1 MAKNGCSCCAGWRP
15 NRVSLVLDEQN
26 WATKLFTSHSSHA
39 RRARPDSVARKLAL
53 WLTPDWRIR
62 ANCRVVKASFLAETH
77 SSFLGFQPRLR
88 VASLNL
94 FLLLYAFLFYIEF
107 ISLSLQSAFYALV
120 IDSIFY
126 LILNIFTIFDFIKLF
141 RLFWKNGTNQIIFST

>member
-39 RRARPDSVARKLAL
+39 RRARPDSFARKLTL

-62 ANCRVVKASFLAETH
+62 ANCRVVKASFLAKTH

-107 ISLSLQSAFYALV
+107 ISLSLQSSCFLYTCNRFHFLFNIKYFHDIWFYKIISTV
-120 IDSIFY
+120 FGKMV
-126 LILNIFTIFDFIKLF
+126 LIK
-141 RLFWKNGTNQIIFST
+141 